1 MKKILFITAILFIGL
16 PIFAKADIDAIVGL
30 ITKNQLRK
38 YPHIYIFALKNN
50 VPFSK
55 YIRYNPQND
64 TIFVRENVASAYTY
78 GPVMMWNK
86 ADTVTVYFSETEYK
100 VMRGAS
106 NYSMPRNNAELE
118 LINDWDTAKLTKP
131 HNKGY
136 VMSRNIKYY
145 EYGDS
150 FVYTTRIIIHNG
162 YSSFETIMYPFFNTR
177 FLEK

>member
-1 MKKILFITAILFIGL
+1 MKKILFIISILFIGL
-16 PIFAKADIDAIVGL
+16 SLFAKADIDTIIPL
-30 ITKNQLRK
+30 IAEYQSRR
-38 YPHIYIFALKNN
+38 YPHLYIFAKKNH

-64 TIFVRENVASAYTY
+64 TIFVRENVASAYAY

-106 NYSMPRNNAELE
+106 NYSMPRNNTELK
-118 LINDWDTAKLTKP
+118 LINDWDTVKLIKP
-131 HNKGY
+131 YNKGY
-136 VMSRNIKYY
+136 VMSPNIKYD
-145 EYGDS
+145 EYGDG

-162 YSSFETIMYPFFNTR
+162 YSSFETITYPFPNTR
-177 FLEK
+177 FLDK